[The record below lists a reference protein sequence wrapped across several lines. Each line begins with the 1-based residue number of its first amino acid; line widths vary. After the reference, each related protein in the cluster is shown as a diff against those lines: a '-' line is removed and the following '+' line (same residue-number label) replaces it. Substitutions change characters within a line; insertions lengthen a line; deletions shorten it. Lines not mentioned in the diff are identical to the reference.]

1 MEALAHTGALVPPS
15 KKVRKD
21 QDKGRKAGLNKNRE
35 GSVRRINGRAYVDF
49 IYMAERVREPSG
61 LDWDE
66 KNAKIVREQLD
77 KIIVSIK
84 AGTFRFGK
92 VFPHSKKK
100 EYFQEKEA
108 RVQGLKKTPD
118 QVFLKNYISTW
129 HELLKGSG
137 RISQRTLFGYKA
149 YLDLYLTPFFGDMT
163 FADLNPGTF
172 EKFISWAKKQRYRK
186 DEIKNETI
194 NKIFVPLKIICKRA
208 AIEYGW
214 GSSYNPFFGFKKL
227 PEGDPYESIFPFKVE
242 EQKTLIKEIPDHWK
256 PYFKFAFCSG
266 LRQGEQDGLKPED
279 IDWEKRLLHVRRAI
293 TLNEDGKVMEGNTKN
308 RYSRRIIK
316 LTPTMYHV
324 LEEQKEIYAQFKGK
338 YFFCST
344 NGGMV
349 HPSNLRRNAWRP
361 ALEKAGL
368 KIREMKQTRHS
379 FATVALSCGEN
390 PLWIA
395 KVMGHR
401 NTEMIIKV
409 YGKYIENA
417 AGTED
422 GCRFDQVIKG
432 NNEEA

>member
-1 MEALAHTGALVPPS
+1 MEALAHTGALVIPS
-15 KKVRKD
+15 KEVRKD
-21 QDKGRKAGLNKNRE
+21 QGKGRKAGLNKNRE

-49 IYMAERVREPSG
+49 IYMGERVREPSG
-61 LDWDE
+61 LGWDE

-77 KIIVSIK
+77 KITVSIK

-118 QVFLKNYISTW
+118 QVFLKDYISTW

-137 RISQRTLFGYKA
+137 RISQRTLYGYRS
-149 YLDLYLTPFFGDMT
+149 YLDRYLIPFFENMT
-163 FADLNPGTF
+163 FADLNSETF
-172 EKFISWAKKQRYRK
+172 ERLISWTRKRRDRKK
-186 DEIKNETI
+186 EIKNESI
-194 NKIFVPLKIICKRA
+194 NKIFVLLKIICGRA

-227 PEGDPYESIFPFKVE
+227 PEGDPYESIFPFPME
-242 EQKTLIKEIPDHWK
+242 EQKALIKEIPDHWK
-256 PYFKFAFCSG
+256 PYFQFAFCSG
-266 LRQGEQDGLKPED
+266 LRQGEQIGLKPED
-279 IDWEKRLLHVRRAI
+279 IDWKNRLLHIRRAI
-293 TLNEDGKVMEGNTKN
+293 TLNEDGKFMEGNTKN

-316 LTPTMYHV
+316 LTPAMYRV
-324 LEEQKEIYAQFKGK
+324 LEEQKKIYDQFEGK

-344 NGGMV
+344 NKGMV
-349 HPSNLRRNAWRP
+349 DSSKLRRDIWWP
-361 ALEKAGL
+361 ALKKAGL
-368 KIREMKQTRHS
+368 RIRAMKQTRHS
-379 FATVALSCGEN
+379 FATVALSCGES

-409 YGKYIENA
+409 YGKYVENA
-417 AGTED
+417 TGSED
-422 GCRFDQVIKG
+422 GSRFDQVIKES
-432 NNEEA
+432 NEEK

>member
-1 MEALAHTGALVPPS
+1 MEALAHTGALVIPS

-21 QDKGRKAGLNKNRE
+21 QGKGRKAGLNKNRE
-35 GSVRRINGRAYVDF
+35 GSVRKINGRAYVDF
-49 IYMAERVREPSG
+49 IYMGERVREPSG
-61 LDWDE
+61 LGWDE

-84 AGTFRFGK
+84 ARTFRFGE
-92 VFPHSKKK
+92 VFPHSKRK

-108 RVQGLKKTPD
+108 RVQGFKKTPD
-118 QVFLKNYISTW
+118 QVFLKDYISTW
-129 HELLKGSG
+129 YTTLKGTG
-137 RISQRTLFGYKA
+137 RTSQRTLFGYKA

-186 DEIKNETI
+186 DEIKNETV
-194 NKIFVPLKIICKRA
+194 NKVFVPLKIICKRA

-214 GSSYNPFFGFKKL
+214 GSTYNPFFGFKKL
-227 PEGDPYESIFPFKVE
+227 SEGDPYESIFPFKVE
-242 EQKTLIKEIPDHWK
+242 EQKALTKEIPDHWK

-279 IDWEKRLLHVRRAI
+279 IDWDKRLLHVRRAI
-293 TLNEDGKVMEGNTKN
+293 TLNEEGKIMEGNTKN
-308 RYSRRIIK
+308 RYSRRTIK
-316 LTPTMYHV
+316 LTPSMYCI
-324 LEEQKEIYAQFKGK
+324 LEEQKKIYDQFKEK

-368 KIREMKQTRHS
+368 KIREIKQTRHS